1 LPAPWSTF
9 GAAVVIAG
17 GVSLLAVPLA
27 ERAMHPPWSRVI
39 GWPGSVWLGFAF
51 VTLVLLGVGDLV
63 LLAVGPSGVLAGAP
77 GPEAL
82 PWVRG
87 RAVITVLLAVAAVLV
102 GMRSAFSPVT
112 QKVTVAL
119 PRWPEA
125 LDGFRI
131 AQITD
136 IHIGP
141 ILGRKFAADLTRR
154 VNALDADLVVI
165 TGDLVDGSVA
175 QVGADV
181 EPFGELRGRHGV
193 AFVTGNHD
201 FYSRADAWC
210 ERVRS
215 LGIDVLRNEH
225 RVIEARGSRF
235 VLAGVDDHRGDPLRG
250 GGEDIEAALAGVPAE
265 LAVVLLAH
273 DPTTFK
279 KASRRAIDLQ
289 VSGHTH
295 GGQIW
300 PFVYLVRLVVP
311 FVAGLYR
318 RGDAQLWVSRG
329 TGFWG
334 PPMRI
339 GAPPEISEITLM
351 RAP

>member
-1 LPAPWSTF
+1 
-9 GAAVVIAG
+9 
-17 GVSLLAVPLA
+17 
-27 ERAMHPPWSRVI
+27 
-39 GWPGSVWLGFAF
+39 
-51 VTLVLLGVGDLV
+51 
-63 LLAVGPSGVLAGAP
+63 
-77 GPEAL
+77 
-82 PWVRG
+82 VRG